1 MKVGVTTEFW
11 RLTGILAFAL
21 VAGLIAGHVGWGL
34 AIGLAVVL
42 TWQYRQQL
50 RLLKWLRHGRMK
62 EPPDLE
68 GIAGEIVYD
77 VYRQYQRDR
86 RRKKKLGK
94 VLNRFYES
102 SSALPDATVILG
114 ANGEIDWF
122 NDAAKYLL
130 GLTGKDRG
138 RRIGNLI
145 RFPVFTSFLAT
156 EDYSEAVEIP
166 SPVDES
172 MRLSVRIVPYGKN
185 QRLLSARDVTR
196 LHRLEQMRRDFV
208 GNVSHELRTPLTVI
222 TGYLEALTDGQE
234 TEPEQIINSLD
245 QMKSQAERMRRIVE
259 DLLMLSR
266 LETRDENGR
275 EDVEVPVPALLAS
288 VEEEAHILSGEKR
301 HRISLDVDPTAW
313 LRGCSSELHSA
324 FSNLVSNAVRYTP
337 PDGEI
342 HIRWWVDDEGAHY
355 AVRDTGIGIEP
366 EHIPRLTERF
376 YRVDTAR
383 SRANGGTGLGLAI
396 VKHVLRSH
404 DATLRVESTPGEG
417 STFIADFPVKRVVR
431 HPASAALTV
440 GK

>member
-1 MKVGVTTEFW
+1 LKVGVTTEFW
-11 RLTGILAFAL
+11 RLTGILVFALFVGL
-21 VAGLIAGHVGWGL
+21 VAGQVGWAL
-34 AIGLAVVL
+34 AIGLGVVL
-42 TWQYRQQL
+42 AWQYRQQL
-50 RLLKWLRHGRMK
+50 RLLNWLRHGRLK

-68 GIAGEIVYD
+68 GIAGEVVYD
-77 VYRQYQRDR
+77 VYRQHQRDR

-122 NDAAKYLL
+122 NDAAKHLL

-145 RFPVFTSFLAT
+145 RFPAFTGFLARG
-156 EDYSEAVEIP
+156 DYSDAVEIP

-172 MRLSVRIVPYGKN
+172 VHLSVRIVPYGKN

-196 LHRLEQMRRDFV
+196 IHRLEQMRRDFV

-222 TGYLEALTDGQE
+222 TGYLEALTDGQD
-234 TEPEQIINSLD
+234 TDPEQVTASLN

-301 HRISLDVDPTAW
+301 HQVTLDVDPALW
-313 LRGCSSELHSA
+313 LKGCSSELHSA
-324 FSNLVSNAVRYTP
+324 FSNLVSNAIRYTP
-337 PDGEI
+337 PNGQI
-342 HIRWWVDDEGAHY
+342 HIRWYLDEEGAHY
-355 AVRDTGIGIEP
+355 AVTDTGIGIEP

-404 DATLRVESTPGEG
+404 DARLRIESTPGKG
-417 STFIADFPVKRVVR
+417 STFYADFAPERVIR
-431 HPASAALTV
+431 HPGAAASTV
-440 GK
+440 